1 MTVIPWSF
9 PGKAAINFRNE
20 TCGRNAGEHQ
30 ALCDTAPKL
39 LSFLNK
45 SSRWKVKCRT
55 EYFLSYIIGEM
66 FRTNELFVDSVDL
79 AFVYLF
85 LVRDT

>member
-1 MTVIPWSF
+1 MEKKTRLQQMTEIPWSF

-20 TCGRNAGEHQ
+20 TGGRPKTFIFFEQVILLEIHRLTEH
-30 ALCDTAPKL
+30 
-39 LSFLNK
+39 
-45 SSRWKVKCRT
+45 
-55 EYFLSYIIGEM
+55 FLSNVIGEM

>member
-1 MTVIPWSF
+1 MTEMLWSF
-9 PGKAAINFRNE
+9 PRKTAINFRNE
-20 TCGRNAGEHQ
+20 TCC
-30 ALCDTAPKL
+30 LPKTL
-39 LSFLNK
+39 YLVGK
-45 SSRWKVKCRT
+45 SSFKCRT
-55 EYFLSYIIGEM
+55 EYFLSYVLSEM